1 MTVKQHVK
9 RLNEFKKLLDKEDQD
24 QNIEALR
31 KNDEFMAE
39 FDGLDKKWGGKLCN
53 FYLATM
59 VFLRVEKK
67 T

>member
-39 FDGLDKKWGGKLCN
+39 FDGLDKKW
-53 FYLATM
+53 
-59 VFLRVEKK
+59 VESYAIS
-67 T
+67 TSLQWCF